1 MNYSTAIMLVNDNIR
16 AIRCAY
22 EPTQEGTKEYI
33 FKSLDKTIKVGDLVV
48 VPSTTR
54 YKRAVV
60 KVTEVD
66 AEVDYDS
73 TVQVEWIVGKID
85 NADYAAIKNAEQ
97 QAIDKIK
104 SAEKLRKKA
113 ELRDK
118 LLAHDQ
124 ELLSGL
130 PIADMKQLP
139 GATPANHSAES
150 VEKQQ
155 PFTYQTPP
163 SVNTSDVEF

>member
-1 MNYSTAIMLVNDNIR
+1 MNYSTAIMLVNESIR

-22 EPTQEGTKEYI
+22 EPTQEGTKEYL
-33 FKSLDKTIKVGDLVV
+33 FKSLDKSIKVGDLVV

-73 TVQVEWIVGKID
+73 TVQIEWIVGKID

-97 QAIDKIK
+97 DAIDKIK
-104 SAEKLRKKA
+104 AAEKLRKKA
-113 ELRDK
+113 ELREK

-124 ELLSGL
+124 DLLNGL
-130 PIADMKQLP
+130 PISTMKQLP
-139 GATPANHSAES
+139 GATPEDHSSES
-150 VEKQQ
+150 VQSKP

-163 SVNTSDVEF
+163 SVKTTDVEF

>member
-1 MNYSTAIMLVNDNIR
+1 MNYSTAIMLVNDSIR

-73 TVQVEWIVGKID
+73 AIQVEWIVGKVD
-85 NADYAAIKNAEQ
+85 NADYAAIKGAEQ

-104 SAEKLRKKA
+104 GAEKLRKKA

-139 GATPANHSAES
+139 GATPADHSAES
-150 VEKQQ
+150 VGKKE

-163 SVNTSDVEF
+163 SVNTTDVEF

>member
-1 MNYSTAIMLVNDNIR
+1 MNYSTAIMLVNESIR

-22 EPTQEGTKEYI
+22 EPTQEGTKEYL
-33 FKSLDKTIKVGDLVV
+33 FKSLDKTIKIGDLVV

-73 TVQVEWIVGKID
+73 TVQIEWIVGKID

-97 QAIDKIK
+97 DAIDKIK
-104 SAEKLRKKA
+104 AAEKLRKKA

-124 ELLSGL
+124 ALLNGL
-130 PIADMKQLP
+130 PISTMKQLP
-139 GATPANHSAES
+139 GATPQDTSAES
-150 VEKQQ
+150 VTNKP

>member
-1 MNYSTAIMLVNDNIR
+1 MNYSTAIMLVNENIR

-22 EPTQEGTKEYI
+22 EPTQEGTKEYL

-73 TVQVEWIVGKID
+73 TVQIEWIVGKID

-97 QAIDKIK
+97 GAIDQIK
-104 SAEKLRKKA
+104 TVEKKRKTD

-118 LLAHDQ
+118 LGLNDNT
-124 ELLSGL
+124 LLKAL
-130 PIADMKQLP
+130 PIASMSALP
-139 GATPANHSAES
+139 GATPQDTSSES
-150 VEKQQ
+150 VQSKP

-163 SVNTSDVEF
+163 SLNTSDVEF

>member
-1 MNYSTAIMLVNDNIR
+1 MNYSTAIMLVNESIR

-22 EPTQEGTKEYI
+22 EPTQEGTKEYL
-33 FKSLDKTIKVGDLVV
+33 FKSLDNTIKVGDLVV

-60 KVTEVD
+60 KVTEID

-73 TVQVEWIVGKID
+73 TVQIEWIVGKID
-85 NADYAAIKNAEQ
+85 NADYAAIRAAEQ
-97 QAIDKIK
+97 EAIDKIK
-104 SAEKLRKKA
+104 AAEKLRKKA

-124 ELLSGL
+124 ALLTGL
-130 PIADMKQLP
+130 SISTMKQLP
-139 GATPANHSAES
+139 GATPEDYSSES
-150 VEKQQ
+150 VENNP
-155 PFTYQTPP
+155 PFAYKDGKK
-163 SVNTSDVEF
+163 VNASDVEF